1 MITFISHV
9 SPKRIK
15 QKISPR
21 LLRTMSDRVED
32 RAGTPIE
39 EGDTVFTKFRGG
51 KREGEVSVPQLYTA
65 HCMATKTQV
74 GV

>member
-1 MITFISHV
+1 
-9 SPKRIK
+9 
-15 QKISPR
+15 
-21 LLRTMSDRVED
+21 MSDRVED

-74 GV
+74 LFKDQHGHDVAHNPETLEVMDKKESD